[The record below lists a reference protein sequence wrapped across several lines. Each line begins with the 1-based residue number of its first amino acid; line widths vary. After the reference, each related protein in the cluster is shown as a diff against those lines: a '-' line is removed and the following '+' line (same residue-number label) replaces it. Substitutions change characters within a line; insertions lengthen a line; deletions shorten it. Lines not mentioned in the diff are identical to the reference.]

1 MNKNKLIFIFALVFL
16 FGVVVI
22 KDFDKDEGFVANLI
36 VKLIRFTLI
45 EEPTPIVDPCDS
57 YRTHRVLCSDHIEMM
72 ESFVDNLTNGNIK
85 EVVAQIEFPLTFYAN
100 GNQIIVLDAPDH
112 FIDKYYHYI
121 FPKHIIKDLQTAFE
135 EDKENLGAVNE
146 IDIYSRRQ
154 ILRSKEMTFGR
165 GFVWFNMESGKVITI
180 NHTDEI
186 LIQKMID
193 EEEAHGFRVYPI
205 STNKE
210 GANSQDNIGQIING
224 KWRSGTIRSASYCS
238 GGDFDEM
245 GPYTVLIDLPK
256 IVITEDRTTSRTLH
270 KWECRVKRTYKTS
283 VDEEYGS
290 WGTCGGSWENLNYFG
305 SINVM
310 ELEHSSKELELSSK
324 DSSGQQRDFEDL
336 GCQNI
341 VLSNNGRKIS
351 LVLGHYD
358 SPLDSENPLPDRGF
372 ILKRQ

>member
-1 MNKNKLIFIFALVFL
+1 MNKKLIFIFALIFL
-16 FGVVVI
+16 FGVAVI
-22 KDFDKDEGFVANLI
+22 KDFDKDRGFLANLI
-36 VKLIRFTLI
+36 PFTLI
-45 EEPTPIVDPCDS
+45 EESTSIVDPCDS
-57 YRTHRVLCSDHIEMM
+57 YSTNRVLCSGHIEMM
-72 ESFVDNLTNGNIK
+72 KSFVDNLTNGNVK

-146 IDIYSRRQ
+146 IDIYSRRN

-256 IVITEDRTTSRTLH
+256 IDITEDGTTSRTPY
-270 KWECRVKRTYKTS
+270 KWECRVKKTYKTS
-283 VDEEYGS
+283 LEEAS
-290 WGTCGGSWENLNYFG
+290 NAENADWGTCGGSWDNLNYFD
-305 SINVM
+305 SISVM
-310 ELEHSSKELELSSK
+310 ELENSSKVRKWVQGTTRGYE
-324 DSSGQQRDFEDL
+324 EDYDNL
-336 GCQNI
+336 GCKNI
-341 VLSNNGRKIS
+341 VVSNNGRRIS
-351 LVLGHYD
+351 LLLGTHKLTSEQSLPRQGFVLQ
-358 SPLDSENPLPDRGF
+358 
-372 ILKRQ
+372 RQ

>member
-100 GNQIIVLDAPDH
+100 GNQIIILDAPNH
-112 FIDKYYHYI
+112 FIDKYYHYV

-135 EDKENLGAVNE
+135 EDKENRYRRGIELGN
-146 IDIYSRRQ
+146 
-154 ILRSKEMTFGR
+154 KEMTFGR

-224 KWRSGTIRSASYCS
+224 KWRSGTIRSSGYCS

-324 DSSGQQRDFEDL
+324 DSSGQQRDWEDL

-341 VLSNNGRKIS
+341 VFSNNGREIS
-351 LVLGHYD
+351 LVLGHLD
-358 SPLDSENPLPDRGF
+358 SPLSDQGF